1 MIVKEF
7 LDQRWKLVG
16 GLVLGVGTIAAGLA
30 VPQIYRN
37 ASDPDFRR
45 TIAEMTGDYPA
56 YIWGIAFNPVNG
68 LGLILMLLAA
78 MIGASLIAGEVSR
91 GTIFV
96 LLSRPQPRSRILLTK
111 YGVGAAILLGV
122 VLAVTLTLLVLT
134 ALLGHPQHVG
144 GTLISAL
151 LLWLGSLFVL
161 GVATL
166 FSALMGDVLRP
177 LALSVTV
184 LALLA
189 VLPGLLQLPAAW
201 QLTSSWTS
209 LPAFLGQEFPV
220 RQLLVSMVAALL
232 PLLLA
237 LRLFRRQQY

>member
-7 LDQRWKLVG
+7 LDQRWKLIG
-16 GLVLGVGTIAAGLA
+16 GLALGVGTVVTGLV

-37 ASDPDFRR
+37 TADPDFRR
-45 TIAEMTGDYPA
+45 TIAEMTGDYAA
-56 YIWGIAFNPVNG
+56 YLWVLAFNPVNG

-78 MIGASLIAGEVSR
+78 LIGASLIAGEVSR

-96 LLSRPQPRSRILLTK
+96 LLSRPQPRSHILLTK
-111 YGVGAAILLGV
+111 YDVGAAILL
-122 VLAVTLTLLVLT
+122 AVILTLLVLT
-134 ALLGHPQHVG
+134 AVLGHPQHVG

-161 GVATL
+161 GLATL

-189 VLPGLLQLPAAW
+189 VLPTLLQLPATW
-201 QLTSSWTS
+201 RLTSSWTS
-209 LPAFLGQEFPV
+209 LLAFLGQAFPV
-220 RQLLVSMVAALL
+220 RQLLVSVVAALL

-237 LRLFRRQQY
+237 LRLFRRQQC